1 MDAHDT
7 GGGTFVCACSDSV
20 DRLRASTSE
29 LSFELGGHILGRS
42 LIFHTSMAREMP
54 AFSV

>member
-1 MDAHDT
+1 M
-7 GGGTFVCACSDSV
+7 CLLSDSA

-29 LSFELGGHILGRS
+29 LSFELGLHILGRS